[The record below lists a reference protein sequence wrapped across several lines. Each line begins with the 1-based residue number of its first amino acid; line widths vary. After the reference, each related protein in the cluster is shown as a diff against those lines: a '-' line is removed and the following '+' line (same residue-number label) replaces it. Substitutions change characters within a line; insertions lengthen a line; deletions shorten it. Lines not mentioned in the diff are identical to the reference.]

1 MASGGR
7 PAAAGAAKAGKG
19 AGNGAGKG
27 ERLKGEIAARR
38 ERPLALAAIGLE
50 AELELHVDGRKRK
63 PERVFGDPTGFVRRP
78 LIHREGTSYHLPTG
92 GAVYFDTGVIE
103 VATPVIEIA
112 PGCAARAGRSLWEA
126 IRFLRGELDAWE
138 ETTGR
143 TARLSGFS
151 THYNISFDTRPRTG
165 AGARVTVNDLA
176 CLLVNLLPV
185 PVMLLAA
192 NRRSTG
198 IGVRPRG
205 GRIEITADFTPSA
218 SLMIATAAL
227 VTGIAREVMTWRS
240 FSLDALALHGVP
252 RIDGFHPLPH
262 SSRKGWVARAESFPR
277 DPFTSS
283 PDEPIWPVG
292 DATKSLR
299 EVGRDVYLAFR
310 PAVRRVAEPFTQ
322 KLLDTLLLRHGPLL
336 LDLPERPPSYDDVGR
351 LCRWDELFPERLLSR
366 SRYERVLIRAIA
378 GDVLR
383 LEGRD
388 HRPVGMRGWSEVVFE
403 RLPEGTRHR
412 YPIDFLLQH
421 LDRWERQGVGA
432 GRRR

>member
-1 MASGGR
+1 MDSGR
-7 PAAAGAAKAGKG
+7 RRAAAGAAKD
-19 AGNGAGKG
+19 GKG
-27 ERLKGEIAARR
+27 ERLKGEVAARR

-50 AELELHVDGRKRK
+50 AELELHVDGRKVK
-63 PERVFGDPTGFVRRP
+63 PEKLFGDPTGFVRQP
-78 LIHREGTSYHLPTG
+78 LVHREGTSYHLPTG

-138 ETTGR
+138 EATGR

-151 THYNISFDTRPRTG
+151 THYNISFDTRPRPV
-165 AGARVTVNDLA
+165 AGAPTTVEDLA

-227 VTGIAREVMTWRS
+227 VTGIAREAMTWRS
-240 FSLDALALHGVP
+240 FALDALALHGVP
-252 RIDGFHPLPH
+252 RIDGFRPLPH

-277 DPFTSS
+277 DPFTTP
-283 PDEPIWPVG
+283 PDEPAWPVG
-292 DATKSLR
+292 GAAKSLR

-310 PAVRRVAEPFTQ
+310 PAIRRVAEPFTQ

-336 LDLPERPPSYDDVGR
+336 LDLPARPESYDDVGR

-383 LEGRD
+383 LGGHD

-421 LDRWERQGVGA
+421 LDRWERTGVGA
-432 GRRR
+432 RRRRKVGRRAS